1 MSVVGSNVLA
11 GASGQS
17 AGGGGAGVSRSL
29 RFNASDSAY
38 LSRTPSSAGNR
49 KTWTWSGWVKRSTL
63 GMKVMFGHYQT
74 GSSPYGAYIGFVSD
88 QLTFV
93 SNPIADVR
101 TTRLFKDASAW
112 YHIMVAVDTTQSTA
126 NDRVKMYV
134 NGVRET
140 IFSTQTNPTQNADTE
155 INKAIEHTIG
165 QMKPIG
171 FYFDGYLVDVHFIDG
186 QALAPTDF
194 GEFNTD
200 NLWVPKAYG
209 GTYGTNGFNLN
220 FADNSSAAALGTD
233 AAGSND
239 WTVHNLT
246 TGTFTSTNSSHS
258 GSTLSNGTLTWSST
272 TANIPVTYSNST
284 IPRDKKTYIEV
295 VNTAFSGNNPGPG
308 VINVQ
313 NTSLGH
319 VSNNRGVFF
328 RYGQGTERSGGIGA
342 FTGSYTTWT
351 TSDVLGIAFDNTA
364 NSGAGSITFYKN
376 GNVIQTGGSGWTS
389 YDLYVAWSNNGTN
402 TSSGT
407 WNYGDTSFSYPVS
420 GHTGFVVAAGADE
433 DSLVD
438 SPTNGTQTDTGAG
451 GEVVG
456 NYCTWNALDQ
466 KDYTLTNGN
475 LDASSNAGGWR
486 SCRGTIGMSSGK
498 WYWEVTATN
507 STAKMIGI
515 ATSLAPIDNWAA
527 SGAYGWIY
535 NKNGYKYHNGGYGG
549 YGATY
554 TTGDVIG
561 VAFDADNGSLAFY
574 KNGAS
579 QGTAY
584 TGLTSGPYFPV
595 TSLESAS
602 SISANFGA
610 RPFAHAAPS
619 GYKSLNTANLPTP
632 TIADGSLYF
641 DTKLWTGN
649 ATARDITTSM
659 SPDMV
664 WIKKRNSTSFS
675 THQLFDTVRGAT
687 KALNPNDT
695 NSENTETTQLTAFNS
710 DGFTLGTS
718 PTTNGNND
726 TFVSW
731 NWDAG
736 SSNTTIAAGSL
747 NSSVYDQSR
756 TWSND
761 WTGNF
766 GGYPPADGFN
776 GSVTTGNIT
785 VAYPSGLSGITL
797 TVSPAISG
805 SVIRVLYTRGN
816 SNTAASINGT
826 ETLPVTGGSTY
837 LWHTLTATS
846 ISSVTLTH
854 DGAGSSYM
862 RAIEVDGKLLVN
874 SGVSVTNVPSIAS
887 TVRANPSAGFSIVKY
902 TGNNTSG
909 AQVGHGLNAA
919 PEFIIVK
926 QTDATKGWP
935 VYTKAVG
942 PGAYLSLNSDGQTAG
957 DAVWGNVA
965 PTNSYFTISNQ
976 SEVNGS
982 GGSYIAYCFAP
993 VAGYSAMGVATG
1005 TGTTDGPFIHTGFK
1019 VRFLIY
1025 KRSNGT
1031 SNWLIYDTARNPS
1044 NPGLYVLSAD
1054 NTGGG
1059 NTYDAH
1065 NNQLGIDFL
1074 SNGFKIRS
1082 SNGDVNTSGA
1092 SYIYYAVAENP
1103 FQANGGLA
1111 R

>member
-101 TTRLFKDASAW
+101 TTRLFKDVSAW

-561 VAFDADNGSLAFY
+561 VAFDADNGSLVFY

-610 RPFAHAAPS
+610 RSFAHPLS
-619 GYKSLNTANLPTP
+619 GYKALCTANLPNP
-632 TIADGSLYF
+632 TIADGSDYF
-641 DTKLWTGN
+641 DAKIYSGTGG
-649 ATARDITTSM
+649 TQSISGFGF
-659 SPDMV
+659 SPDLV
-664 WIKKRNSTSFS
+664 WVKNRTNAVPAC
-675 THQLFDTVRGAT
+675 LFDTVRGAGVSLET
-687 KALNPNDT
+687 NNTDADT
-695 NSENTETTQLTAFNS
+695 NWSNRVTAFNS
-710 DGFTLGTS
+710 DGF
-718 PTTNGNND
+718 D
-726 TFVSW
+726 T
-731 NWDAG
+731 
-736 SSNTTIAAGSL
+736 
-747 NSSVYDQSR
+747 
-756 TWSND
+756 
-761 WTGNF
+761 
-766 GGYPPADGFN
+766 
-776 GSVTTGNIT
+776 
-785 VAYPSGLSGITL
+785 
-797 TVSPAISG
+797 
-805 SVIRVLYTRGN
+805 GN
-816 SNTAASINGT
+816 SN
-826 ETLPVTGGSTY
+826 STN
-837 LWHTLTATS
+837 
-846 ISSVTLTH
+846 
-854 DGAGSSYM
+854 GSSQNYV
-862 RAIEVDGKLLVN
+862 AWCFDKSSS
-874 SGVSVTNVPSIAS
+874 SGTDIVT
-887 TVRANPSAGFSIVKY
+887 Y
-902 TGNNTSG
+902 TGTSSG
-909 AQVGHGLNAA
+909 RSVGHSCGSA

-926 QTDATKGWP
+926 NRDSTLPWRVYHKYAGDVNTFLTLNETSAATGSSSYPRW
-935 VYTKAVG
+935 
-942 PGAYLSLNSDGQTAG
+942 NQTAPTSSSFFVGIYNDVNKNG
-957 DAVWGNVA
+957 DD
-965 PTNSYFTISNQ
+965 
-976 SEVNGS
+976 
-982 GGSYIAYCFAP
+982 YIAYCFAP
-993 VAGYSAMGVATG
+993 VEGYSAMGKYSAN
-1005 TGTTDGPFIHTGFK
+1005 TTAGAYPFIYTGFK
-1019 VRFLIY
+1019 PRWIMIKNISATWGWY
-1025 KRSNGT
+1025 
-1031 SNWLIYDTARNPS
+1031 IHDTARNPE
-1044 NPGLYVLSAD
+1044 NPANKNLIANANNSEA
-1054 NTGGG
+1054 
-1059 NTYDAH
+1059 TYNILDIH
-1065 NNQLGIDFL
+1065 
-1074 SNGFKIRS
+1074 SNGFKITGVSEQWNHS
-1082 SNGDVNTSGA
+1082 SND
-1092 SYIYYAVAENP
+1092 YIYVAFASHP
-1103 FQANGGLA
+1103 FASNGGLA